1 MAIKRLALCILVTM
15 SLFVTSPTQ
24 AGVFDAWSFNGSATT
39 VDSGNVLRLTNASGG
54 PPGSAWAP
62 EKVSLSND
70 FSIAFSFKIH
80 GGSGADG
87 YTLTFHNNA
96 NGNGALGNAGGFLG
110 YQGIDKSVTFVYDT
124 FDNGF
129 MTDLTSGHNTAIARG
144 GDLVDPFGGL
154 DVSRPVDVNGGNL
167 RDTVLYSWVDYSAA
181 GSQLDMYLAD
191 SPVKPADSI
200 HNMSFL
206 PGVFGS
212 SNLFVGFTAGTGLFT
227 DNHDILSFSITP
239 VPLPGAL
246 LLFGAGLTGLA
257 AFGRLRGRIKA

>member
-1 MAIKRLALCILVTM
+1 MVIKRLALCILVTV

-24 AGVFDAWSFNGSATT
+24 AGVFDAWSLNGSATT
-39 VDSGNVLRLTNASGG
+39 EDSGNVLRLTG
-54 PPGSAWAP
+54 PFNSQAGSAWAP

-70 FSIAFSFKIH
+70 FSITFSFKIH

-87 YTLTFHNNA
+87 FTLTFHDSA
-96 NGNGALGNAGGFLG
+96 NGNSALGSGGGFLG
-110 YQGIDKSVTFVYDT
+110 YQGIDKSVAFVYDT

-129 MTDLTSGHNTAIARG
+129 MTDLTSGHNTAFALF
-144 GDLVDPFGGL
+144 GDLVDPFNGFN
-154 DVSRPVDVNGGNL
+154 VSRGVDVNGGSL
-167 RDTVLYSWVDYSAA
+167 RDTVLFSWVDYSAA

-191 SPVKPADSI
+191 SPVKPTDSL
-200 HNMSFL
+200 HNVSFL
-206 PGVFGS
+206 PGAFGS
-212 SNLFVGFTAGTGLFT
+212 SNLFVGFTAGTGGLT

>member
-1 MAIKRLALCILVTM
+1 MVVKRLALCILVTV
-15 SLFVTSPTQ
+15 SLFVTSPAQ
-24 AGVFDAWSFNGSATT
+24 AGVFDAWSLNGSAST
-39 VDSGNVLRLTNASGG
+39 VDAGNVLRLTG
-54 PPGSAWAP
+54 PFNSQAGSAWAP

-96 NGNGALGNAGGFLG
+96 NGNSALGNGGGFLG
-110 YQGIDKSVTFVYDT
+110 YQGIDKSVAFVYDT
-124 FDNGF
+124 FENGF
-129 MTDLTSGHNTAIARG
+129 NTDLASGHNTAIARG

-154 DVSRPVDVNGGNL
+154 DVSRSVNVNGGNL
-167 RDTVLYSWVDYSAA
+167 RDTVLYSWVDYNSA

-191 SPVKPADSI
+191 SPIKPADSM
-200 HNMSFL
+200 HNVSFL
-206 PGVFGS
+206 PGEFGS
-212 SNLFVGFTAGTGLFT
+212 SNLFVGFTAGTGGLT

-257 AFGRLRGRIKA
+257 AFGHLRGRIKA

>member
-15 SLFVTSPTQ
+15 SLFVTSPVR
-24 AGVFDAWSFNGSATT
+24 AGVFDAWSLNGSATT

-80 GGSGADG
+80 GGFGGADG
-87 YTLTFHNNA
+87 YTLTFHDNA
-96 NGNGALGNAGGFLG
+96 NGNSALGFGGGFLG
-110 YQGIDKSVTFVYDT
+110 YQGIDKSVGFVYDT

-129 MTDLTSGHNTAIARG
+129 KTDLAPGHNTAIAQG
-144 GDLVDPFGGL
+144 GDLDPFGGL
-154 DVSRPVDVNGGNL
+154 DVSRPIDVNGGSL
-167 RDTVLYSWVDYSAA
+167 RETVLYSWVDYNSA
-181 GSQLDMYLAD
+181 GSQLDMYLGD
-191 SPVKPADSI
+191 SPVKPTDSI
-200 HNMSFL
+200 HNVSFL
-206 PGVFGS
+206 PGAFGS

-257 AFGRLRGRIKA
+257 AFGRLGGRIKA